1 MDLTN
6 GFTPYGYAII
16 PNLWIRKKDRK
27 FSCPFGL
34 YAVTLPKQIRRKS
47 RLRAS

>member
-16 PNLWIRKKDRK
+16 PNLWIMKKGQEI
-27 FSCPFGL
+27 FLSFWFICGYSSETNTP
-34 YAVTLPKQIRRKS
+34 
-47 RLRAS
+47 